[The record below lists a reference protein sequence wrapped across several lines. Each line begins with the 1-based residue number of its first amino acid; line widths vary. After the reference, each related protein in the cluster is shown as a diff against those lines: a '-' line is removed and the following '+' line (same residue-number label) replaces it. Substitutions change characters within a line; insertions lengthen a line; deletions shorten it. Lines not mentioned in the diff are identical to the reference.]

1 MGQQKVGNGWNR
13 AQEKEAG
20 WVKDCA
26 CVVLVLCFAGDS
38 SKMKGFID
46 DAVEAGGSG
55 WKPYGYFAVQTY
67 SGWSSCEKPSQTK
80 FELNQ
85 TNTNSFNWF

>member
-1 MGQQKVGNGWNR
+1 MRWDKAWHATKPRYVIQVAKKGQQKVGNGWNQ

-26 CVVLVLCFAGDS
+26 CVILVLCFAGDS

-55 WKPYGYFAVQTY
+55 WKPYGYF
-67 SGWSSCEKPSQTK
+67 G
-80 FELNQ
+80 
-85 TNTNSFNWF
+85 